1 MNKAVKKILN
11 NTLDKAL
18 GKNAKRRFWAS
29 RLGIQLIASTLI
41 AITISAS
48 LFFVLRFAE
57 KKLFID
63 DNLRSREYIEENTK
77 KEVDI
82 LQKYIDENNV
92 TIKDL
97 KPIFQWVHNKRNVM
111 LKIYDGDRVIY
122 DSSLMEFKPELEEN
136 HEYKEEHKENLKNRI
151 FYDLKFKDK
160 NTKIEMF
167 CFFAYRRVVY
177 FNYVNIGICFIT
189 FVFILMA
196 LIQKQTSYI
205 TELEND
211 IKILEGGDLEY
222 KVTVKG
228 NNELTY
234 LAKSIDD
241 MRLSF
246 IDRLEEEEKARS
258 ANHKL
263 VTAMSHDLRT
273 PLTVLIGLLEI
284 LSGKKYAS
292 AEELDYYVKKS
303 CDKAYQIKGLSD
315 QLFEYFLAFNINEE
329 DISFEEYGSE
339 VINEINED
347 YIFSLEEKGY
357 KLDYKAVEKEV
368 FVNVDIN
375 YIHRVF
381 DNVFS
386 NLLKYADKNEVIK
399 IYNIIDKEYISI
411 CFENYINKD
420 IGKTESTNIGLETCK
435 NIMQRHN
442 GEFIAELKEDT
453 FKAVIR
459 LKREWKG

>member
-1 MNKAVKKILN
+1 MNKGFNKK
-11 NTLDKAL
+11 
-18 GKNAKRRFWAS
+18 GSGSFKRRFWAS
-29 RLGIQLIASTLI
+29 RLGIQIIASTLL
-41 AITISAS
+41 AVAISAS
-48 LFFVLRFAE
+48 LFFVLRVVE
-57 KKLFID
+57 KRLFID
-63 DNLRSREYIEENTK
+63 DQLRSREYVEENTK

-82 LQKYIDENNV
+82 LQKYIDENNI
-92 TIKDL
+92 TTRNL
-97 KPIFQWVHNKRNVM
+97 KPIFHWVHEKRNVM
-111 LKIYDGDRVIY
+111 LKIYDGNRVIY
-122 DSSLMEFKPELEEN
+122 DSSLMDFKPEMEEN
-136 HEYKEEHKENLKNRI
+136 HEYRDELGANRKNRI

-177 FNYVNIGICFIT
+177 FNYLNIGICFIT
-189 FVFILMA
+189 FVFILMT

-211 IKILEGGDLEY
+211 IKILEGGDLDY

-284 LSGKKYAS
+284 LSGKKYTS
-292 AEELDYYVKKS
+292 AEELDYYIKKS

-329 DISFEEYGSE
+329 DISIEEYGSE

-357 KLDYKAVEKEV
+357 KLDYKAVEEEV
-368 FVNVDIN
+368 YINVDIN

-386 NLLKYADKNEVIK
+386 NLLKYADKNSVIK
-399 IYNIIDKEYISI
+399 IYNIIDNEYISI

-442 GEFIAELKEDT
+442 GEFIAEHNEDI

-459 LKREWKG
+459 LRRE